1 MKYYKIIYIINILFF
16 FYYFTIVL
24 NGNISNERINNF
36 ESNITNKDYLSK
48 LKKVVF
54 TALIGNYDKIHK
66 INKEKGYDYFMF
78 TDRTFKNNSNLNWT
92 ILPLKKR
99 GKLSKKKIYK
109 LQRFYKTHPHLF
121 FENYDLSIYI
131 DTSYEIKGKLDE
143 FLLRILS
150 SNLNIYLLE
159 HPDRNSIYKEMNAV
173 VSYKKE
179 SKKVVSVIRKR
190 YKKHDFP
197 DDIGLSENSLIVR
210 KHKEKDCIDLMNRWF
225 NEINKYSHRDQLSF
239 GYILWKTRYKKV
251 KYIPKRI
258 IYEYFN
264 KDEFHLKNITFKN
277 Y

>member
-1 MKYYKIIYIINILFF
+1 
-16 FYYFTIVL
+16 
-24 NGNISNERINNF
+24 
-36 ESNITNKDYLSK
+36 
-48 LKKVVF
+48 
-54 TALIGNYDKIHK
+54 
-66 INKEKGYDYFMF
+66 
-78 TDRTFKNNSNLNWT
+78 
-92 ILPLKKR
+92 
-99 GKLSKKKIYK
+99 
-109 LQRFYKTHPHLF
+109 
-121 FENYDLSIYI
+121 
-131 DTSYEIKGKLDE
+131 
-143 FLLRILS
+143 
-150 SNLNIYLLE
+150 
-159 HPDRNSIYKEMNAV
+159 MNAV

-210 KHKEKDCIDLMNRWF
+210 KHKEKDCIDLMNQWF